1 MAAFAVKL
9 YCATNSPDDYR
20 TWVSELFV
28 KPLTVR
34 QILQQFWGYSA
45 FRPMQEDVVNTVLS
59 RQDALVLMPTGGGKS
74 ICFQV
79 PTLAMKGVCIVVTPL
94 IALMKDQVEQL
105 RRRGIPAA
113 AIYSGMH
120 YREIDITL
128 DNCIYGNTKFLYVS
142 PERLRTE
149 IFIERVKQMTVC
161 LLAVDEAHCIS
172 AWGYDFRPPYLQIAE
187 FRQLIPDTPVIALTA
202 SATPDVQTDILEKLA
217 LRQPEVFRQ
226 TFARPNLSYS
236 AVLEESKESRL
247 LRILQNVPGC
257 AIVYVRSRKQTQ
269 QIAQLLTRQG
279 ISADFYHAGLT
290 TQQRSDKQDAWI
302 QDRTRVMVATNA
314 FGMGIDKPDVRV
326 VVHLDVP
333 DSIEAYYQEAGRA
346 GRDDQKAYA
355 VMLYTNSDIEGLHFR
370 TEQLYQP
377 VDMLRRVYQAL
388 ANYTAVPLGGGEF
401 SSYDFDLNTFT
412 NTFNLPPQETHY
424 ALKQLQ
430 LEGFIQLSENYYHP
444 SRLTLVLDNRQLYE
458 FQVLYSRFDSFLKL
472 LLRMYGGELF
482 TDFITI
488 SESALARA
496 FSINQSEI
504 VSLLEQLHQRN
515 VVIYEKQKD
524 KPQLTFLTPRFD
536 APALPVNIAELNRR
550 KELAMRKVNASVIY
564 TEHKT
569 QCRTRLIQ
577 AYFGEK
583 PGEACGICDNCI
595 SRKKKQESTL
605 SVVREEIR
613 TYVALANGPGVSPK
627 QLAHHFAQTDADV
640 LAQTVKQMLAEE
652 EIRYNKGGNLTLNQ

>member
-1 MAAFAVKL
+1 
-9 YCATNSPDDYR
+9 
-20 TWVSELFV
+20 
-28 KPLTVR
+28 
-34 QILQQFWGYSA
+34 
-45 FRPMQEDVVNTVLS
+45 MQEDVVNTVLS

-79 PTLAMKGVCIVVTPL
+79 PALAIKGVCIVVTPL

-105 RRRGIPAA
+105 RKRGIPAA

-120 YREIDITL
+120 YREIDATL

-149 IFIERVKQMTVC
+149 IVIERVKQMTVC

-187 FRQLIPDTPVIALTA
+187 FRQLIPATPVIALTA
-202 SATPDVQTDILEKLA
+202 SATPDVQTDIVDKLA
-217 LRQPEVFRQ
+217 LKSPAIFRQ

-236 AVLEESKESRL
+236 AVLEEHKEGRL

-257 AIVYVRSRKQTQ
+257 AIIYVRSRRQTQ
-269 QIAQLLTRQG
+269 QVAQWLTKQG

-290 TQQRSDKQDAWI
+290 TQQRDEKQDAWI

-333 DSIEAYYQEAGRA
+333 DSLEAYYQEAGRA
-346 GRDDQKAYA
+346 GRDGQKAYA
-355 VMLYTNSDIEGLHFR
+355 VMLYTPSDLESLQYR
-370 TEQLYQP
+370 VEQLYQP
-377 VDMLRRVYQAL
+377 VEMLRRVYQAL
-388 ANYTAVPLGGGEF
+388 ANYMAVPVGGGEF
-401 SSYDFDLNTFT
+401 NSYDFDMGAFT
-412 NTFNLPPQETHY
+412 ATFNLPPQETHY

-430 LEGFIQLSENYYHP
+430 LEGFIQLNENYFHP
-444 SRLTLVLDNRQLYE
+444 SRLAIVLDNRDLYE
-458 FQVLYSRFDSFLKL
+458 FQVMNPRFDSFLKL
-472 LLRMYGGELF
+472 LLRIYGGELF
-482 TDFITI
+482 TDFVTI
-488 SESALARA
+488 SESTLART
-496 FSINQSEI
+496 FLLNQPEI
-504 VSLLEQLHQRN
+504 ENLLQQLHQRN

-536 APALPVNIAELNRR
+536 ASALPIKVPELNRR
-550 KELAMRKVNASVIY
+550 KELALRKVQAATIY
-564 TEHKT
+564 TEHPT
-569 QCRTRLIQ
+569 QCRTRLLQ

-583 PGEACGICDNCI
+583 PGDACGICDNCL
-595 SRKKKQESTL
+595 KKKKKAESAL
-605 SVVREEIR
+605 SAVREQVRE
-613 TYVALANGPGVSPK
+613 YVALANGPGVSPK
-627 QLAHHFAQTDADV
+627 QLANYFAQTDADS

-652 EIRYNKGGNLTLNQ
+652 EIRYTKSGNLTLNSA

>member
-1 MAAFAVKL
+1 M
-9 YCATNSPDDYR
+9 
-20 TWVSELFV
+20 
-28 KPLTVR
+28 
-34 QILQQFWGYSA
+34 
-45 FRPMQEDVVNTVLS
+45 VNTVLS
-59 RQDALVLMPTGGGKS
+59 RQDVLVLMPTGGGKS

-105 RRRGIPAA
+105 RKRGIPAA

-120 YREIDITL
+120 YREIDTTL

-149 IFIERVKQMTVC
+149 IVIERVKQMTVC

-202 SATPDVQTDILEKLA
+202 SATPDVQADIVDKLA
-217 LRQPEVFRQ
+217 LRASIDTGSPVVFRQ

-236 AVLEESKESRL
+236 AVLEESKENRL

-257 AIVYVRSRKQTQ
+257 GIVYVRSRRQTQ
-269 QIAQLLTRQG
+269 QVAQWLVQQG
-279 ISADFYHAGLT
+279 VSADFYHAGLT
-290 TQQRSDKQDAWI
+290 TQQRTDKQDAWM
-302 QDRTRVMVATNA
+302 QNQTRVVVATNA

-333 DSIEAYYQEAGRA
+333 DSLEAYYQEAGRA
-346 GRDDQKAYA
+346 GRDGQKAYA
-355 VMLYTNSDIEGLHFR
+355 VMLYTKNDLEQLRQR

-388 ANYTAVPLGGGEF
+388 ANYTAVPVGGGEF
-401 SSYDFDLNTFT
+401 NSYDFDMGTFT
-412 NTFNLPPQETHY
+412 HTFNLPPQETHY

-430 LEGFIQLSENYYHP
+430 LEGFIQLNENYFHP
-444 SRLTLVLDNRQLYE
+444 SRLIIVLDNRQLYE
-458 FQVLYSRFDSFLKL
+458 FQVLHSRFDSFLKL
-472 LLRMYGGELF
+472 LLRLYGGELF
-482 TDFITI
+482 TDFTTI
-488 SESALARA
+488 SESTLARA
-496 FSINQSEI
+496 FLINQSEI
-504 VSLLEQLHQRN
+504 ENLLEQLHQRN

-536 APALPVNIAELNRR
+536 AASLSINVAELNRR
-550 KELAMRKVNASVIY
+550 KEGALRKVQAATIY
-564 TEHKT
+564 TEHVT
-569 QCRTRLIQ
+569 QCRTRLLQ

-583 PGEACGICDNCI
+583 PGDACGICDNCLK
-595 SRKKKQESTL
+595 KKKQAEQAS
-605 SVVREEIR
+605 SAVREQVRE
-613 TYVALANGPGVSPK
+613 YVALANGPGVSPK
-627 QLAHHFAQTDADV
+627 QLAHYFSQTDADA
-640 LAQTVKQMLAEE
+640 LAQTLKQMLAEE
-652 EIRYNKGGNLTLNQ
+652 EIRYTKSGNLTLNMG

>member
-1 MAAFAVKL
+1 M
-9 YCATNSPDDYR
+9 
-20 TWVSELFV
+20 
-28 KPLTVR
+28 TVR
-34 QILQQFWGYSA
+34 QILQQFWGYTS
-45 FRPMQEDVVNTVLS
+45 FRPLQEEIVNTVLE

-105 RRRGIPAA
+105 RKRGIPAS

-120 YREIDITL
+120 YREIDTAL

-149 IFIERVKQMTVC
+149 IVIERVKQMTVC

-187 FRQLIPDTPVIALTA
+187 FRELIPDTPVIALTA
-202 SATPDVQTDILEKLA
+202 SATPDVQADIQEKLVLHGPDGGPPA
-217 LRQPEVFRQ
+217 VFRQ

-247 LRILQNVPGC
+247 FKILQNVPGC
-257 AIVYVRSRKQTQ
+257 GIVYVRSRRQTQ
-269 QIAQLLTRQG
+269 QIAQTLYRQG
-279 ISADFYHAGLT
+279 ISADFYHAGLS
-290 TQQRSDKQDAWI
+290 TQQRAEKQDAWI
-302 QDRTRVMVATNA
+302 QNRTRVMVATNA

-333 DSIEAYYQEAGRA
+333 DSLEAYYQEAGRA
-346 GRDDQKAYA
+346 GRDGQKAYA
-355 VMLYTNSDIEGLHFR
+355 VMLYTRNDLENLRYR

-388 ANYTAVPLGGGEF
+388 ANYTAVPVGGGQF
-401 SSYDFDLNTFT
+401 SSYDFDLHTFT
-412 NTFNLPPQETHY
+412 HTFNLPAQETHY

-430 LEGFIQLSENYYHP
+430 LEGLIQLNENYFHP
-444 SRLTLVLDNRQLYE
+444 SRMIMVLDNRQLYE
-458 FQVLYSRFDSFLKL
+458 FQVLNSRFDSFLKL
-472 LLRMYGGELF
+472 ILRMYGGEVF

-496 FSINQSEI
+496 YLVNQDE
-504 VSLLEQLHQRN
+504 VVTLLEQLHQRN
-515 VVIYEKQKD
+515 VLVYEKQKD

-536 APALPVNIAELNRR
+536 APTLPVNTQELNRR
-550 KELAMRKVNASVIY
+550 KELALRKVQAATIY
-564 TEHKT
+564 VEHPT
-569 QCRTRLIQ
+569 QCRTRLLQ

-595 SRKKKQESTL
+595 KKRKSHEVGA
-605 SVVREEIR
+605 SVVRKQVRE
-613 TYVALANGPGVSPK
+613 YVAMANGPGISPK
-627 QLAHHFAQTDADV
+627 QLAHYFSQADADA
-640 LAQTVKQMLAEE
+640 LAQTLKQMLAEE
-652 EIRYNKGGNLTLNQ
+652 EIRYTKSGNLTLNQ